1 MLRKL
6 AIKKLKASDLS
17 FFSAYLEENPTAK
30 QKAFNLS
37 AEVIEAQ
44 LYPDLS
50 SVIAGM
56 PDQRSPVG
64 LTFVGPGKAPPYFQM
79 RKVLKQQ
86 KNWRLNGEVVKA
98 PEDDP
103 TRFDDL
109 RPGDI
114 AIMEFSGAGA
124 PNDVKVLLL
133 SAGNAEDAKLHA
145 VLDEA
150 FSQAMAVVS
159 EEQIERVIQTAG
171 PAADH
176 PIRDWL
182 DRNVL
187 EEIGRGSAE
196 AVQQLAQRRKSR
208 GLTRGELQRAKSSAE
223 AVGRLGEELLD
234 YHLSNEH
241 GTHAHATHVW
251 VAEANAISPY
261 DFDLTLHDG
270 SKLQVDA
277 KSTAGPF
284 SNPIH
289 LSLAEVQHALAS
301 GVPYSIY
308 RLYEVTDTDAKVRV
322 AHDIAA
328 QLKPL
333 QAALLALPVGVK
345 IDSLSF
351 NPDYFVFDTTEIAIQ
366 FDDEPED

>member
-1 MLRKL
+1 MPRKL

-50 SVIAGM
+50 AVIAGM

-98 PEDDP
+98 PADDP

-109 RPGDI
+109 KPGDI
-114 AIMEFSGAGA
+114 AVMEFSGAGA

-133 SAGNAEDAKLHA
+133 SAENADDAKLHSA
-145 VLDEA
+145 LDA
-150 FSQAMAVVS
+150 IFSQTMAVVT
-159 EEQIERVIQTAG
+159 EEQIERVIQTAE
-171 PAADH
+171 PAPDH

-182 DRNVL
+182 DRDLL
-187 EEIGRGSAE
+187 EEIGRGSGEAE
-196 AVQQLAQRRKSR
+196 QQLARRRQGR
-208 GLTRGELQRAKSSAE
+208 GLTRSELQRAKTNAE
-223 AVGRLGEELLD
+223 WVGRLGEELLD
-234 YHLSNEH
+234 FHFGGEH
-241 GTHAHATHVW
+241 DTHDHSTHVW
-251 VAEANAISPY
+251 TADVNAVSPY
-261 DFDLTLHDG
+261 DFELTLRDG
-270 SKLQVDA
+270 SKLHADA

-289 LSLAEVQHALAS
+289 LSLAEIQHALTS
-301 GVPYSIY
+301 GVPYRIC
-308 RLYEVTDTDAKVRV
+308 RLYNVIDTEAKLRIADDV
-322 AHDIAA
+322 AAR
-328 QLKPL
+328 LRPL
-333 QAALLALPVGVK
+333 QTALSALPAGVK

-351 NPDYFVFDTTEIAIQ
+351 NPDYFAFDTTEITIE